1 SSLTSC
7 DACLACEACVVC
19 LAQGGGSVVPCAA
32 LSPER
37 LGVLRSALHHPWR
50 CGGAGVRRVLGSG
63 RLLPPPPHD
72 TAPQSRLAVAGG
84 LRRIQQNPPRSSAAL
99 RSAVQKSS
107 TKGSP
112 LLPGDGRGRAA

>member
-1 SSLTSC
+1 MDGIPPVAVSDISRCVSIACRLRENTTLHSPGQRLTHLAHASSLTSC

-63 RLLPPPPHD
+63 RL
-72 TAPQSRLAVAGG
+72 
-84 LRRIQQNPPRSSAAL
+84 
-99 RSAVQKSS
+99 
-107 TKGSP
+107 
-112 LLPGDGRGRAA
+112 